1 MAGRERDDLVGM
13 SKEKTVTTHLEYVNS
28 LLNNVRE
35 GRLNLAW
42 ATCIHDQQVHSM
54 GIRRSL

>member
-1 MAGRERDDLVGM
+1 M
-13 SKEKTVTTHLEYVNS
+13 T
-28 LLNNVRE
+28 NVCK